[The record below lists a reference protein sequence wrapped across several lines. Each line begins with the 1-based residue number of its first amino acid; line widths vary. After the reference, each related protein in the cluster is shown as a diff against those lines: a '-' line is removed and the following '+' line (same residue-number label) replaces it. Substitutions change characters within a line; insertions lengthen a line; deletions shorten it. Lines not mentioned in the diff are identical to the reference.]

1 MVAVLD
7 GDLMGNQQDPRANHF
22 NDKNCRI
29 FAKKIETWIRTNRF
43 GLDIEDFSK

>member
-29 FAKKIETWIRTNRF
+29 FAKKNRNLDTNESVWFRYRGF
-43 GLDIEDFSK
+43 